1 MVQKKSNKR
10 RDILILLAV
19 LLIALAAYFLTRD
32 RFTGLFSGGLD
43 DPADDEENLYYSIE
57 YEISSAHVLE
67 RGGIVLKNAGDLIKA
82 VELSSGIE
90 LDVTDLGERSQAP
103 ILDFAEYVS
112 YIYMFDGNTVYR
124 SQLDGS
130 ELRATV
136 EDCVKFEPMGDYIYS
151 LQPANGAYYLFRC
164 SIIGTYEQQLFSES
178 FLDFR
183 AYDGNLLLQREN
195 GDWWWYNVTT
205 QNSADLVLPEE
216 AREILL
222 DREGVLYL
230 TDTGLY
236 RVSYGGKEGM
246 ALCEGTV
253 EAYTVGPHGLGLLL
267 NESADGQ
274 CAAAVCGPSGEE
286 LTRLEGETFSPE
298 SALDL
303 SADYLFV
310 TDETGI
316 THCSPTDTPTWEV
329 LFEN

>member
-19 LLIALAAYFLTRD
+19 LVIALVAYFLTRD
-32 RFTGLFSGGLD
+32 WFTSLFSGGLD

-67 RGGIVLKNAGDLIKA
+67 RGGIVLKNAGDRIKA
-82 VELSSGIE
+82 VELSSDIE
-90 LDVTDLGERSQAP
+90 LDVTDLGDRSQAP
-103 ILDFAEYVS
+103 ILDFSEYVS

-124 SQLDGS
+124 SQLDGT

-151 LQPANGAYYLFRC
+151 LQPVNGAYYLFRC
-164 SIIGTYEQQLFSES
+164 SIIGTYEQQLFSEP
-178 FLDFR
+178 FLDFL
-183 AYDGNLLLQREN
+183 AYDGNLLLRREN

-205 QNSADLVLPEE
+205 QNSADVILPQE

-236 RVSYGGKEGM
+236 RVSYGSKGGTALYEG
-246 ALCEGTV
+246 AVAAC
-253 EAYTVGPHGLGLLL
+253 AVGPHGLGLLL
-267 NESADGQ
+267 FEGEAGQ
-274 CAAAVCGPSGEE
+274 CLAAVCGPSGEE

-303 SADYLFV
+303 SADHLFV

-316 THCSPTDTPTWEV
+316 THYSPINTPAWEV
-329 LFEN
+329 LFET